1 MGIRIFDIAA
11 VDEVARELRIDPHQV
26 RLIRNAFHKRGESFE
41 EAVRLI
47 ESDMKREAFVERVT
61 ASFLTLESSYDSE
74 IDGATKLIL
83 RVNRTGHAIET
94 VVLRNAGGRVSVCV
108 SSQVGCAADCAFCA
122 TGKMGLLANL
132 TRDEILDQVIRTN
145 SFLMGDAGER
155 RRIRNVVFMGMGE
168 PFHNTEAVC
177 EAVEVLVSPKC
188 FDLASSRVLVS
199 TVGITNGMLRFA
211 NRFPEAGLAVSLHST
226 NQSVREGLIPIARKY
241 PVGALRECI
250 AEVERVM
257 ARPPM
262 IEWLMLRGVND
273 SEDDADELIAYVR
286 GSKAHINLI
295 PYNAIDG
302 EDEFVASEGKVIG
315 RFAERVRGAGFT
327 VTIRRSLGA
336 DIAGACGQLVQ
347 KKPPGGVRYGTMG

>member
-1 MGIRIFDIAA
+1 
-11 VDEVARELRIDPHQV
+11 
-26 RLIRNAFHKRGESFE
+26 
-41 EAVRLI
+41 
-47 ESDMKREAFVERVT
+47 
-61 ASFLTLESSYDSE
+61 
-74 IDGATKLIL
+74 
-83 RVNRTGHAIET
+83 
-94 VVLRNAGGRVSVCV
+94 
-108 SSQVGCAADCAFCA
+108 
-122 TGKMGLLANL
+122 
-132 TRDEILDQVIRTN
+132 
-145 SFLMGDAGER
+145 
-155 RRIRNVVFMGMGE
+155 
-168 PFHNTEAVC
+168 
-177 EAVEVLVSPKC
+177 
-188 FDLASSRVLVS
+188 
-199 TVGITNGMLRFA
+199 
-211 NRFPEAGLAVSLHST
+211 
-226 NQSVREGLIPIARKY
+226 
-241 PVGALRECI
+241 
-250 AEVERVM
+250 M